1 MVMCAVLYMASR
13 IVGTGVLQPGTEAK
27 RAEPH
32 TAADGGTAALYGSVV
47 QAEVGG
53 HAAPAAERG
62 RWASFYHHRQNAG
75 GRHGSAAKA
84 RLRAN

>member
-1 MVMCAVLYMASR
+1 MGMCAVLYMASR
-13 IVGTGVLQPGTEAK
+13 IVETGVLQPGMEAK

-32 TAADGGTAALYGSVV
+32 IAADGGTAALYGSVV

-62 RWASFYHHRQNAG
+62 AL
-75 GRHGSAAKA
+75 GRPTEDALTV
-84 RLRAN
+84 RLF